1 MLTFIG
7 ITLVVIGIATFIL
20 KKVYTNNPKFN
31 IPNSKRSFQ
40 IIVMGVF
47 IAILNGMFFY
57 ADAGTAYAVQY
68 VTGGDKMIT
77 TQGLKLKWWGRI
89 IPLSYETSIKDII
102 VVSKP
107 SGLLSVP
114 GRGPDKQECLAY
126 HLEPHYSELKI
137 VHRLDMD
144 TSGLM
149 VLARSAE
156 VHRLLSRQF
165 QERQTEKTYH
175 AICSGKP
182 SLQSGYINLPMR
194 CDWEKRPLQMIDFK
208 QGKGAQTYW
217 KVLQQYQNS
226 FLVELTPITGRSHQ
240 LRLHMKSLG
249 HPILGDNLYAD
260 PYSLTQAARLM
271 LHAKTLS
278 FTHPINN
285 QKMDFDC
292 LSEF

>member
-1 MLTFIG
+1 MHSLPTQPA
-7 ITLVVIGIATFIL
+7 LQ
-20 KKVYTNNPKFN
+20 
-31 IPNSKRSFQ
+31 FQ
-40 IIVMGVF
+40 FDPSWV
-47 IAILNGMFFY
+47 L
-57 ADAGTAYAVQY
+57 Y
-68 VTGGDKMIT
+68 VDEHLLLIN
-77 TQGLKLKWWGRI
+77 
-89 IPLSYETSIKDII
+89 
-102 VVSKP
+102 KP

-182 SLQSGYINLPMR
+182 SLRSGYINLPMR

-208 QGKGAQTYW
+208 QGKGAQTFW
-217 KVLQQYQNS
+217 QILTQTTNQ

-260 PYSLTQAARLM
+260 PTSLNQSNRLM
-271 LHAKTLS
+271 LHAKTLN
-278 FTHPINN
+278 FTHPIT
-285 QKMDFDC
+285 QQPMQFDC
-292 LSEF
+292 PSNFKI